1 MDIVVLAGG
10 LSPERDVSLASGSL
24 IANAL
29 IQNGHR
35 VLLVDLYAGLED
47 VCNFAD
53 AYQKY
58 RVEEYRYHV
67 PAQEPDLAGIK
78 AEHGNRQELIGP
90 GVLEVCKTADVAFLA
105 LHGSIGENGKLQAV
119 LDIHAV
125 RYTGSGYTGSLLAM
139 NKLISK
145 ELMRQNGL
153 PTPDW
158 ITVGP
163 GEEIQPPFLPCVI
176 KPVSNGS
183 SIGVSI
189 VTSAEAFGQALAY
202 ARTYEDE
209 LLIEKQVVGREFS
222 VGILD
227 DQALPVIEIIPREG
241 FYDYKNKYQQGLTQ
255 EVCPADISPELARRL
270 QETALAVHKVLRLG
284 AYSRVDL
291 MVQGE
296 DVYCLE
302 ANTLPGMTPTS
313 LLPQEAA
320 AIGISYGEL
329 CERIVRLA
337 MEHPVGC

>member
-10 LSPERDVSLASGSL
+10 LSPERDVSLSSGSL

-35 VLLVDLYAGLED
+35 VLLVDLYAGLEG
-47 VCNFAD
+47 VCTFEE

-58 RVEEYRYHV
+58 RVEEYHYRV
-67 PAQEPDLAGIK
+67 PDHEPDLARIK

-90 GVLEVCKTADVAFLA
+90 GVLDVCKTADVAFLA

-119 LDIHAV
+119 LDVHAI

-158 ITVGP
+158 VTVGP
-163 GEEIQPPFLPCVI
+163 GEEMEPPFLPCVI
-176 KPVSNGS
+176 KPASNGS

-189 VTSAEAFGQALAY
+189 VTSKEDFGKALAY

-209 LLIEKQVVGREFS
+209 LLIEKQIVGREFS

-227 DQALPVIEIIPREG
+227 GQALPVIEIIPREG
-241 FYDYKNKYQQGLTQ
+241 FYDYKNKYQQGMTQ
-255 EVCPADISPELARRL
+255 EVCPAEISPELARRL
-270 QETALAVHKVLRLG
+270 QETALAVHKALRLG
-284 AYSRVDL
+284 DYSRVDL
-291 MVQGE
+291 MSDGE
-296 DVYCLE
+296 NVYCLE

-320 AIGISYGEL
+320 VIGISYPEL
-329 CERIVRLA
+329 CERIVQLA
-337 MEHPVGC
+337 MKHPLG